1 LWVGSGRKFQ
11 PAKQHANVFQRNK
24 KSSPEEAPVPASL
37 ERKLCYWLALAAL
50 LALGTLA
57 AHPQDLDS
65 IYAQAKSEGALVLY
79 TGGPTAPRDAA
90 AGEYSARYPGINI
103 SVTGGFSNVLDK
115 KIDAQLAAGKLA
127 VDLAVF
133 QTLQDFVRWNEHGV
147 LLEYKPQG
155 FEKIDASFKDA
166 GGAYV
171 AIQINAHAYA
181 YNPNLVKP
189 EDVPRSALDFLNPR
203 FKGKVVSC
211 YPADDDAT
219 LYAFYSIIQKY
230 GWSYMDRYMANQ
242 PNFIQGHLGV
252 ARSIASGKNLVTF
265 DTIASISMD
274 QKNMGV
280 AQAVAFPQTDALP
293 IWPFTAAIFKSAP
306 HPNAAK
312 LFLTWYLSP
321 GEQAKTGNWSPRS
334 DVPAPYGWKPILSY
348 QVVNDYRGFLT
359 NTRQLEDLRKRFE
372 AYTGPVKNLGGV
384 R

>member
-1 LWVGSGRKFQ
+1 MNKTTRTRLVSGL
-11 PAKQHANVFQRNK
+11 
-24 KSSPEEAPVPASL
+24 SL
-37 ERKLCYWLALAAL
+37 SALALTVFFNCAAL
-50 LALGTLA
+50 ARAQSLDAL
-57 AHPQDLDS
+57 
-65 IYAQAKSEGALVLY
+65 YEKAKSEGAVVLY
-79 TGGPTAPRDAA
+79 TGGPTAPWDAA
-90 AGEYSARYPGINI
+90 AKEFSARYPGVSV

-115 KIDAQLAAGKLA
+115 KIDAQLAAGKLE

-133 QTLQDFVRWNEHGV
+133 QTLQDFVRWRQQGA
-147 LLEYKPQG
+147 LLDFKPQG
-155 FEKIDASFKDA
+155 FDKIDASFSDS
-166 GGAYV
+166 GGAFV
-171 AIQINAHAYA
+171 AVQINAHTYA

-219 LYAFYSIIQKY
+219 LYAFYSIVQKY

-252 ARSIASGKNLVTF
+252 VRSIASGENLVTF
-265 DTIASISMD
+265 DTIATISMD
-274 QKNMGV
+274 QKNLGLV
-280 AQAVAFPQTDALP
+280 QAVAFPESDPLP
-293 IWPFTAAIFKSAP
+293 IWPFTAATFKSAP

-321 GEQAKTGNWSPRS
+321 EEQAKTGNWSPRS

-348 QVVNDYRGFLT
+348 KVVNDYRAFLT
-359 NTRQLEDLRKRFE
+359 NTTQLEELRKRFE
-372 AYTGPVKNLGGV
+372 AYTGPVKNVGGV

>member
-1 LWVGSGRKFQ
+1 MKKTTRTPFVARLSFSAFALTALFICALPARGQSLDALYEKAKAEGSV
-11 PAKQHANVFQRNK
+11 A
-24 KSSPEEAPVPASL
+24 
-37 ERKLCYWLALAAL
+37 
-50 LALGTLA
+50 
-57 AHPQDLDS
+57 
-65 IYAQAKSEGALVLY
+65 LY
-79 TGGPTAPRDAA
+79 TGGPTAPWDAA
-90 AGEYSARYPGINI
+90 AKEFSARYPGVTV

-115 KIDAQLAAGKLA
+115 KIDAQLAGNKLE
-127 VDLAVF
+127 VDMAVF
-133 QTLQDFVRWNEHGV
+133 QTLQDFARWKQQGA
-147 LLEYKPQG
+147 LLEFKPQG
-155 FEKIDASFKDA
+155 FDKIDSSFSDP
-166 GGAYV
+166 GGAFV
-171 AIQINAHAYA
+171 AVQINAHAYA

-219 LYAFYSIIQKY
+219 LYAFYSIVQKY

-252 ARSIASGKNLVTF
+252 VRSIASGENLVTF
-265 DTIASISMD
+265 DTIATISMD
-274 QKNMGV
+274 QKNLGL
-280 AQAVAFPQTDALP
+280 AQAVAFPESDPLP

-321 GEQAKTGNWSPRS
+321 EEQAKIGNWSPRS

-348 QVVNDYRGFLT
+348 KVVNNYRAFLT
-359 NTRQLEDLRKRFE
+359 NTKQLEELRKRFE
-372 AYTGPVKNLGGV
+372 AYTGPVKNVGGV

>member
-1 LWVGSGRKFQ
+1 VLATLRRKFIQ
-11 PAKQHANVFQRNK
+11 
-24 KSSPEEAPVPASL
+24 SL
-37 ERKLCYWLALAAL
+37 VLGAL
-50 LALGTLA
+50 LALGALA
-57 AHPQDLDS
+57 ASSQNVDS
-65 IYAQAKSEGALVLY
+65 IYDQAKSEGALVLY
-79 TGGPTAPRDAA
+79 TGGPTAPWEAA
-90 AGEYSARYPGINI
+90 AKDFSARYPGIKI

-115 KIDAQLAAGKLA
+115 KIDAQLAAGKME

-133 QTLQDFVRWNEHGV
+133 QTLQDFVRWREQGI
-147 LLEYKPQG
+147 LLNFKPQG

-171 AIQINAHAYA
+171 AVQINAHAYA

-189 EDVPRSALDFLNPR
+189 ENVPRSALDFLNPR
-203 FKGKVVSC
+203 FKGKVISC

-219 LYAFYSIIQKY
+219 LYAFYSIVQKY

-252 ARSIASGKNLVTF
+252 ARSIASGENLVTF

-274 QKNMGV
+274 QKNLGL

-321 GEQAKTGNWSPRS
+321 EVQAKTGNWSPRS
-334 DVPAPYGWKPILSY
+334 DVAAPYGWEPILSY
-348 QVVNDYRGFLT
+348 KVVNDYRGFLT
-359 NTRQLEDLRKRFE
+359 NTGQLQELRKRFE